1 MTRTIVLFFLY
12 LILTSCGIAK
22 QRTEIRDFLI
32 LPNGKNFLGNKNLN
46 AFVFEN
52 SLKNIPFQQFITS
65 KFKTNN
71 FYQKELPV
79 TIDKQ
84 QFTLLF
90 YDIDEFE
97 RYFGT
102 PNFTALIQENDAE
115 KYGNQTKFIAL
126 SIINDRH
133 EDCLS
138 ENSLYLNV
146 LTTYLKNLKDEYLNQ
161 Q

>member
-1 MTRTIVLFFLY
+1 MPIRSASSLER
-12 LILTSCGIAK
+12 ILRLAS
-22 QRTEIRDFLI
+22 
-32 LPNGKNFLGNKNLN
+32 
-46 AFVFEN
+46 
-52 SLKNIPFQQFITS
+52 ITS